1 MRNARTAIGLIA
13 TLCLLGALAVPAQ
26 GAHHLTKIRQ
36 IHPDNTSV
44 NGGDW
49 VELQLPAAGENLVAG
64 TTTIRTFFGDGSPMS
79 QYVIGNGVGPHPG
92 APNGQNQRTILV
104 SSLFEPFSGVDADFI
119 APPANLEIVGQ
130 DGAVCYTENNSPTF
144 TPIDCV
150 AYGAFTGTAL
160 IPSAGAAAVA
170 TPFESTLERDITRG
184 CATALDAADDTDN
197 SSADFAL
204 STRAPRN
211 NTMAPTETLCPTQ
224 GAPTPVPTP
233 TTPTTPAKKCKKKKK
248 KGKGKAGAAAKKKKR
263 CKKRKKKK

>member
-1 MRNARTAIGLIA
+1 MRIARKAQFSLATA
-13 TLCLLGALAVPAQ
+13 CLFGAWSASAPA
-26 GAHHLTKIRQ
+26 AHHLTKIRQ

-79 QYVIGNGVGPHPG
+79 QYVIGNGAGPHPG

-104 SSLFEPFSGVDADFI
+104 SSLFEPFSGVDADFV
-119 APPANLEIVGQ
+119 APLADLEIVGQ

-170 TPFESTLERDITRG
+170 TPFESTLERNITRG
-184 CATALDAADDTDN
+184 CATALDAADDTNN
-197 SSADFAL
+197 SAADFAL

-224 GAPTPVPTP
+224 GAPTPAP
-233 TTPTTPAKKCKKKKK
+233 TPTTPAKKCKKKKK

-263 CKKRKKKK
+263 CKKKKKKK